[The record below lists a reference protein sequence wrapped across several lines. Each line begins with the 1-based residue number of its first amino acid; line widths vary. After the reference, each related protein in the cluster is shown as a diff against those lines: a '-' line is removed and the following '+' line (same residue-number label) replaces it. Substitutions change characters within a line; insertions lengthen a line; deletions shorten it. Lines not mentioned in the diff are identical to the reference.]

1 MSLFPDLEPKK
12 YLITY
17 KVSHDGS
24 VGTMSMWG
32 VSEQNA
38 RDKFGESSNCK
49 IIKITEVGE

>member
-49 IIKITEVGE
+49 IIKITEVRE